1 MLRPLIFTAVSVLAL
16 GAAPAMAEP
25 DFGPERRVV
34 EYGDLDVYSDAG
46 ADALLGRIDAASE
59 AVCGERTGPMDG
71 RERNNIN
78 ECTVETADNAV
89 SDVGNSILTAR
100 HRGYSPEVY
109 VEEEGSA
116 DPYKGK

>member
-16 GAAPAMAEP
+16 GAAPAMADP

-34 EYGDLDVYSDAG
+34 EYGDLDVYSEDG
-46 ADALLGRIDAASE
+46 ADALLGRIDQASS

-71 RERNNIN
+71 RERNAVNN
-78 ECTVETADNAV
+78 CTLETADNAV
-89 SDVGNSILTAR
+89 SDVGNSVVTAR
-100 HRGYSPEVY
+100 HYGYSPEVY